1 MAKVKDATDLTP
13 LTKKA
18 VKALYGEAMHNI
30 RILKA
35 ERFPLFHE
43 PKEGWVTHLQFNDNR
58 FEYDV
63 QMDIQI
69 ADGRITRSIELK
81 RRELSKK

>member
-13 LTKKA
+13 ITKKA
-18 VKALYGEAMHNI
+18 VKALYGAAMHNI

-43 PKEGWVTHLQFNDNR
+43 PKEGWVTHLQFDDDH

-69 ADGRITRSIELK
+69 VDGRITRSIELK
-81 RRELSKK
+81 RREMDKK